1 LAQADYFA
9 SRGLVTARADYRVKS
24 RDGVTPDI
32 CTEDARSA
40 IRWLKQNHKKLGID
54 PEKVIASGGSAGGHL
69 AGTTMIPKSV
79 EDAGDDLSIST
90 VPAAMLLFNPVLNF
104 NIKNDTRSI
113 KERMGERGHLAEKIS
128 PTLHLSKNTPPAIVF
143 FGTDDELKIH
153 GDEYCKIAK
162 KLGVRA
168 EQFTAKGQGHGFFNK
183 SPWLEKTM
191 LAADKFLISLG
202 LTQGKPTV
210 KVPKDESRAQDQEAA
225 KEKVDTQKTSLADQ
239 LEKRWQTMDA
249 NKDDKLSTDEAK
261 GPFKNNFDKIDTN
274 SDGFIDRSELAK
286 VADRMTRK

>member
-1 LAQADYFA
+1 
-9 SRGLVTARADYRVKS
+9 VKS

-54 PEKVIASGGSAGGHL
+54 PEKVISSGGSAGGHL

-79 EDAGDDLSIST
+79 EDPGDNLSITT

-104 NIKNDTRSI
+104 KIENDTRSI
-113 KERMGERGHLAEKIS
+113 MERLGEKQSLAEKIS
-128 PTLHLSKNTPPAIVF
+128 PTLHLSKDTPPAIVF

-153 GDEYCKIAK
+153 GDEYCEIAK
-162 KLGVRA
+162 RLGVRA
-168 EQFTAKGQGHGFFNK
+168 EQFVAKGQGHGFFNK

-191 LAADKFLISLG
+191 LAADKFLASLG
-202 LTQGKPTV
+202 FTQGRPTI
-210 KVPKDESRAQDQEAA
+210 KVPKDESKAQEQKAA
-225 KEKVDTQKTSLADQ
+225 KEKVEKQKASSGDN
-239 LEKRWQTMDA
+239 LEKRWQSMDA
-249 NKDDKLSTDEAK
+249 NRDDKLSIDEAK

-286 VADRMTRK
+286 VAERMTRKR